1 MAVKEKAIAKRLVA
15 SWKYALTMTKS
26 TFSARFDHALTA
38 FFHNDASVVERS
50 ATEASPLRE
59 KDAPF
64 SFRYRIQYPI
74 QISQAPKAQS
84 QYSEDFR
91 NMPSREE

>member
-15 SWKYALTMTKS
+15 SWKYALTLTKS

-50 ATEASPLRE
+50 ATEASSLRE
-59 KDAPF
+59 KDGPVLF
-64 SFRYRIQYPI
+64 SVPNTVPYPNFTG
-74 QISQAPKAQS
+74 SQGPIAVLRRLPKHAK
-84 QYSEDFR
+84 
-91 NMPSREE
+91 